1 MGCARRAVP
10 LLIGAQAPTRQK
22 NNHNLESI
30 MTSAK
35 PTIVLYSLAFLGI
48 FIWAALTDPTFAG
61 FVAAVREPWGLVV
74 TLDFVFGCLLLS
86 WLIYYI
92 EGSARAALPWAVALF
107 IVGNI
112 VGAIYLLMRLDR
124 IRQRLAATA

>member
-1 MGCARRAVP
+1 
-10 LLIGAQAPTRQK
+10 
-22 NNHNLESI
+22 

-35 PTIVLYSLAFLGI
+35 PTIVLYSLVFLGI
-48 FIWAALTDPTFAG
+48 FIWAVMTDPTFAG
-61 FVAAVREPWGLVV
+61 FMTAVREPWGLVV

-86 WLIYYI
+86 WLIYYV

>member
-1 MGCARRAVP
+1 
-10 LLIGAQAPTRQK
+10 
-22 NNHNLESI
+22 

>member
-1 MGCARRAVP
+1 
-10 LLIGAQAPTRQK
+10 
-22 NNHNLESI
+22 

-35 PTIVLYSLAFLGI
+35 PTILLYLLVFLAVFVWAVLA
-48 FIWAALTDPTFAG
+48 DPTLAG
-61 FVAAVREPWGLVV
+61 FMTAVREPWGLVV

-86 WLIYYI
+86 WIIYYV

-112 VGAIYLLMRLDR
+112 VGAIYLLTRLDR
-124 IRQRLAATA
+124 IRQRLATTA